1 MTFSLYLCKNKNK
14 NSILGVFVYIYYK
27 NKKKNSIL
35 GVFVYI
41 LYKNKKKIAFL
52 GLKYMIND
60 RIQCFFSIFN
70 HFDEFISILNEK

>member
-1 MTFSLYLCKNKNK
+1 MSVTGTAEKFNTKIRKKS
-14 NSILGVFVYIYYK
+14 SILGIFISV
-27 NKKKNSIL
+27 
-35 GVFVYI
+35 

-70 HFDEFISILNEK
+70 HFGEFISILNEK